1 MIDSPLILSMRML
14 IILCPWAL
22 FESKFCIIFSVSF
35 SVNVIFDR
43 DLSVLGCR
51 KNGIS
56 LPLSIIEHC
65 LEKKE
70 LNNSAFSLKL
80 VTNLF
85 SRKIGEIQGIFYYYG
100 ITLVL
105 TNMFWELWNDPL
117 IFPINENNIS
127 AWMLQWKPLVNS
139 E

>member
-1 MIDSPLILSMRML
+1 M
-14 IILCPWAL
+14 
-22 FESKFCIIFSVSF
+22 
-35 SVNVIFDR
+35 IFDR

-85 SRKIGEIQGIFYYYG
+85 SRKIGGIQGIFYYYG

-127 AWMLQWKPLVNS
+127 AWTLQWKPLVNS